1 MQETK
6 YVVAVAAVPI
16 FLLITTQPQSV
27 YAWDG
32 GYGGGGG
39 YYGPQYNG
47 GPGISGLFSSITS
60 ALGLNNIGQ
69 NGGGGPWW
77 GGQGGGGGGS
87 VGYEQYQQGYQPWI
101 DNLSPY
107 QSGWNHGVVD
117 AVYDHTNSLPYNNDG
132 QCCHS
137 PVYWSGFHDGYRSQ
151 WNTYQ
156 NTQQTVNNYVNIY
169 GNDNEVYLNDRQNSD
184 QVGGGGP

>member
-1 MQETK
+1 MVLQRQRIK
-6 YVVAVAAVPI
+6 SKRAAVAVTLV
-16 FLLITTQPQSV
+16 LLASV
-27 YAWDG
+27 AGAGVGIANTANIAKAWDG
-32 GYGGGGG
+32 YWGRGW
-39 YYGPQYNG
+39 NG
-47 GPGISGLFSSITS
+47 I
-60 ALGLNNIGQ
+60 
-69 NGGGGPWW
+69 GGGGPWW
-77 GGQGGGGGGS
+77 GGQGGGGGG

-117 AVYDHTNSLPYNNDG
+117 AVSDHTNSLSYNNDG

-169 GNDNEVYLNDRQNSD
+169 GNGNEVYLNDKQNSD
-184 QVGGGGP
+184 GSVPLQTGQLVKI